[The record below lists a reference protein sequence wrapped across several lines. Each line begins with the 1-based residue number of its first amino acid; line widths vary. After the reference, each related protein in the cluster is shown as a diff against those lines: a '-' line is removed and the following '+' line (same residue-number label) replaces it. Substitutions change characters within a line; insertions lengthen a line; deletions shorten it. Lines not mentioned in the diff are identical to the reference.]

1 LLTAVSQSRV
11 VHKQKGGIVISQE
24 LIVSLKAV
32 GGLDLDWQATN
43 EPIDDK
49 SLIFQQELYKRFL
62 ENPEEALLAFGF
74 TERSLSTSDSLRYLR
89 LIVSSFIKKLVESP
103 DLELLRGQIVI
114 EMEAEE
120 GQQLLDSAPY
130 LNGIEHLNQAW
141 MEQVWDK
148 LNRSFAASMLSYK
161 GSVEQFMRSM
171 NPNVHLV
178 GRVFFHLV
186 ESKKEDY
193 PFAYMATYAAEVSQ
207 EGKSKHL
214 PLKHALVEYGDNSR
228 KLLELLS
235 TVNRASEKSEFI
247 AELVESGELFHP
259 IGLSTEEAY
268 TFLKEIPVYEEA
280 GILCRVPKWWKHKSS
295 PLKLSVTVGNKTPSR
310 LNQDALVD
318 FNAELYL
325 AGEAIQASE
334 IRTLLSEAEGL
345 AFIKGKWVEVNH
357 AKLQETLKA
366 YEQALQLMGKTDIS
380 MVDALRFQ
388 LNASEILRVPAEA
401 CELEVTNGDWLHA
414 VVSRLTHPDTIE
426 TIASGEDFHATLR
439 VYQERGVS
447 WLHYMKSLGLGA
459 CLADDM
465 GLGKTVQVIALL
477 NYIRSKRQ
485 ERTLLVVPASLMGNW
500 MNEIAKFAP
509 SLNCCVVHPSENRQA
524 GDGRTSESLEKY
536 ELFITTYGMLLKYDW
551 LLETVWDTVILDEA
565 QAIKNPGSKQT
576 KLVKQLKASYKIAM
590 TGTPIENRLSDLW
603 SLFDFL
609 NKGLLGSAKEFTA
622 FTKRLQEHQDGYA
635 KLKQVVSPF
644 ILRRLKTDKTVISD
658 LPDKIEMKTYATL
671 TKKQVIL
678 YNKLVNEL
686 KDKLEST
693 DEGIERKGLVLASL
707 MKFKQICNHP
717 DQYLGQHYYAEE
729 ESGKYARLRE
739 ICETIYEKRERV
751 LIFTQFKEI
760 TEPLR
765 GFLETV
771 FQHKGLVLH
780 GGTAVNK
787 RQELVEKFQGAQYVP
802 FMVLSIKAGGVGL
815 NLTSANHVIHF
826 DRWWNPA
833 VENQAT
839 DRAFRIGQKKNVV
852 VHKFITKGTIE
863 EKIDLI
869 IEDKNKLSQEIV
881 PEVQESWITEMD
893 NKQLMGLFKLS

>member
-1 LLTAVSQSRV
+1 M
-11 VHKQKGGIVISQE
+11 
-24 LIVSLKAV
+24 
-32 GGLDLDWQATN
+32 
-43 EPIDDK
+43 DD
-49 SLIFQQELYKRFL
+49 STYIFQEELYNRFVD
-62 ENPEEALLAFGF
+62 NAGDTLLFLGF
-74 TERSLSTSDSLRYLR
+74 AERALSTSDSLLF
-89 LIVSSFIKKLVESP
+89 LKKIAAAFIKKLTESP
-103 DLELLRGQIVI
+103 DLELMRDHVKVEL
-114 EMEAEE
+114 EADES
-120 GQQLLDSAPY
+120 QQLLDSVPY
-130 LNGIEHLNQAW
+130 LFGAEHLNEDW
-141 MEQVWDK
+141 IKQVWTK
-148 LNRSFAASMLSYK
+148 LTHAFSAIIRNYE
-161 GSVEQFMRSM
+161 GTVEQYLSSM

-186 ESKKEDY
+186 ESKKEEF

-214 PLKHALVEYGDNSR
+214 PLKNALVEYGKNSK

-235 TVNRASEKSEFI
+235 TVNRASERSDFI
-247 AELVESGELFHP
+247 AELVESGEIFHP
-259 IGLSTEEAY
+259 IGLSADEAF
-268 TFLKEIPVYEEA
+268 TFLKEIPLYEEA
-280 GILCRVPKWWKHKSS
+280 GILCRIPKWWKQRSS
-295 PLKLSVTVGNKTPSR
+295 GFKLAVSVGEKPPSH
-310 LNQDALVD
+310 LDFAALVD
-318 FNAELYL
+318 FNAELFL

-334 IRTLLSEAEGL
+334 IRKLLSEAEGL
-345 AFIKGKWVEVNH
+345 SFIKGKWIEVNH
-357 AKLQETLKA
+357 ARLQETLKA
-366 YEQALQLMGKTDIS
+366 YEQAQKLMNNSELS

-388 LNASEILRVPAEA
+388 LNAAEVLNIPEENLA
-401 CELEVTNGDWLHA
+401 LEVTNGDWLHS
-414 VVSRLTHPDTIE
+414 VIERLTHPDTIE
-426 TIASGEDFHATLR
+426 AIDCGEDFHASLR
-439 VYQERGVS
+439 VYQERGLS

-477 NYIRSKRQ
+477 NYIRSQKN
-485 ERTLLVVPASLMGNW
+485 EKTLLVVPASLIGNW
-500 MNEIAKFAP
+500 LGEIQKFAP
-509 SLNCCVVHPSENRQA
+509 SLRVYVIHPSENKNLNELDSSILQ
-524 GDGRTSESLEKY
+524 GN

-551 LLETVWDTVILDEA
+551 LVQNQWDCLILDEA

-576 KLVKQLKASYKIAM
+576 KLVKQVKAAYKIAM

-609 NKGLLGSAKEFTA
+609 NKGLLGSAKEFTS
-622 FTKRLQEHQDGYA
+622 FTKRLRENQDGYTR
-635 KLKQVVSPF
+635 LKQVVSPF
-644 ILRRLKTDKTVISD
+644 ILRRLKTDKSVISD
-658 LPDKIEMKTYATL
+658 LPEKIEMKSYATL

-686 KDKLEST
+686 RDKLEST

-717 DQYLGQHYYAEE
+717 DQYLGQHFYAEE

-739 ICETIYEKRERV
+739 ICEMIYEKRERV

-760 TEPLR
+760 TEPLKD
-765 GFLETV
+765 FLETV

-780 GGTAVNK
+780 GGTAVHK
-787 RQELVEKFQGAQYVP
+787 RQELVAKFQGQEYVP

-839 DRAFRIGQKKNVV
+839 DRAFRIGQMKNVI

-869 IEDKNKLSQEIV
+869 IEDKNKLSQEII
-881 PEVQESWITEMD
+881 PELQENWITEMD